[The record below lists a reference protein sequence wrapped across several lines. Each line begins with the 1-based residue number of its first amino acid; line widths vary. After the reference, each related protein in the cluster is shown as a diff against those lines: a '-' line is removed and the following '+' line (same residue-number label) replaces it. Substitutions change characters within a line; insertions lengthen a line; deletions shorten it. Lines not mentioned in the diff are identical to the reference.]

1 MKELLK
7 GINVVTLALN
17 LPGPLAAKRLV
28 DLGAT
33 VIKVE
38 PPEGDPF
45 NTYCSDWYMSVNEGQ
60 DVVIIDL
67 KSPEGL
73 KELSSL
79 FASAQ
84 LLITAQRPA
93 ALERLGLGWESLH
106 AQHPHLN
113 HLAIVG
119 YPAPNE
125 NHAGH
130 DVTYQAARGL
140 LSPPHMPKTLVADL
154 AGAERAAFQGLAL
167 LMQTKAGKKGQ
178 RSLVALSDA
187 ADYMAQPYDYGL
199 TNQGSI
205 LSGVLPEYSLYQA
218 KTGWVAIA
226 ALEPHFKKA
235 LTEQLSLS
243 SLSKDAVAEKMRQ
256 KTAQEWERWANQR
269 DIPLV
274 AVKAELSGKASNPLQ

>member
-1 MKELLK
+1 MNELLK
-7 GINVVTLALN
+7 GTQVVTLALN
-17 LPGPLAAKRLV
+17 LPGPLAAKRFT

-45 NTYCSDWYMSVNEGQ
+45 NTYCTDWYVSVNDGQ
-60 DVVIIDL
+60 QVSFIDL
-67 KSPEGL
+67 KSADGL
-73 KELSSL
+73 EQLSALLST
-79 FASAQ
+79 AQ

-93 ALERLGLGWESLH
+93 ALERLDLGWDSLH
-106 AQHPHLN
+106 AQHPQLN

-119 YPAPNE
+119 YPEPKE

-130 DVTYQAARGL
+130 DVTYQASRGL

-154 AGAERAAFQGLAL
+154 AGAERAAFEGLSMLMASQADGQGR
-167 LMQTKAGKKGQ
+167 

-199 TNQGSI
+199 TNHGSL
-205 LSGVLPEYSLYQA
+205 LSGVLPEYCLYQA

-226 ALEPHFKKA
+226 ALEPHFRKA
-235 LTEQLSLS
+235 LTTQLELS
-243 SLSKDAVAEKMRQ
+243 SLSKDSVAEKMKG
-256 KTAQEWERWANQR
+256 KTAEEWERWANQY

-274 AVKAELSGKASNPLQ
+274 AVKAELK

>member
-1 MKELLK
+1 MNELLK
-7 GINVVTLALN
+7 GTQIVTLALN
-17 LPGPLAAKRLV
+17 LPGPLATKRLV
-28 DLGAT
+28 DLGAS

-45 NTYCSDWYMSVNEGQ
+45 NTYCTDWYNAVNQGQ
-60 DVVIIDL
+60 QVTVVDL
-67 KSPEGL
+67 KSPDGL
-73 KELSSL
+73 EELSNIL
-79 FASAQ
+79 ASTQ

-106 AQHPHLN
+106 AQQPHLN

-130 DVTYQAARGL
+130 DVTYQASRGL

-154 AGAERAAFQGLAL
+154 AGAERAAFEGLAL
-167 LMQTKAGKKGQ
+167 LTRTKAGHEGQ

-199 TNQGSI
+199 TNHGSL

-226 ALEPHFKKA
+226 ALEPHFRKA
-235 LTEQLSLS
+235 LTTQLELS
-243 SLSKDAVAEKMRQ
+243 SLSKDAVADKMQ
-256 KTAQEWERWANQR
+256 EKTAQEWEHWANQH

-274 AVKAELSGKASNPLQ
+274 AVKSEIN

>member
-1 MKELLK
+1 MNELLK
-7 GINVVTLALN
+7 GTQVVTLALN

-45 NTYCSDWYMSVNEGQ
+45 NTYCTDWYVSVNNGQ
-60 DVVIIDL
+60 QVSVIDL
-67 KSPEGL
+67 KSAEGL
-73 KELSSL
+73 EQLSALLST
-79 FASAQ
+79 AQ

-93 ALERLGLGWESLH
+93 ALERLGLGWGSLH
-106 AQHPHLN
+106 AQYPQLN

-119 YPAPNE
+119 YPEPKE
-125 NHAGH
+125 NDAGH
-130 DVTYQAARGL
+130 DVTYQASRGL

-154 AGAERAAFQGLAL
+154 AGAERAAFEGLAL
-167 LMQTKAGKKGQ
+167 LMQSKAGHEGQ
-178 RSLVALSDA
+178 RSLIALSEA

-199 TNQGSI
+199 TNHGAL
-205 LSGVLPEYSLYQA
+205 LSGVLPEYCLYQA

-235 LTEQLSLS
+235 LTVQLELR
-243 SLSKDAVAEKMRQ
+243 SLSKEAVAEKMQ
-256 KTAQEWERWANQR
+256 EKTAEEWESWANQH

-274 AVKAELSGKASNPLQ
+274 AVKAE